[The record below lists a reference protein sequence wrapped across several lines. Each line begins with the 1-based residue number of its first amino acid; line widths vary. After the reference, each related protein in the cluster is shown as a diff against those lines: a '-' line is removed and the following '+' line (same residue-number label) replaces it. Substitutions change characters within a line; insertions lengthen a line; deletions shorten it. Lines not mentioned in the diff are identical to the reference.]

1 MIIRDDRTT
10 NSPPGIAMSLSP
22 EYPLDGGKIQQ
33 HHQLWCQEQY
43 PFHFP
48 VNWKGELFSKLLIF
62 YALFFQQNCFTWS
75 EIFHKKSF
83 TDTVGPM
90 ATITDSLFS
99 LIIFIYVMV
108 TFLYLFYGFCW
119 IDAPKKTQADL
130 EEENKLVRIFPN
142 SQLGC
147 FLKIKRS
154 GALCFAL
161 ENKLVRPFPDSQ
173 LGCFLKDQKKWNT
186 LLCFGDQTGACFP
199 RFSIG
204 SSFED
209 L

>member
-10 NSPPGIAMSLSP
+10 NSPPGIAMSMSP
-22 EYPLDGGKIQQ
+22 EYPLDGGKIQH
-33 HHQLWCQEQY
+33 HHQLWCQDQY
-43 PFHFP
+43 LFDSGFP

-62 YALFFQQNCFTWS
+62 YTLFFSAELFSPDWS
-75 EIFHKKSF
+75 ETFHKKSF

-119 IDAPKKTQADL
+119 IDAPKKTQADI
-130 EEENKLVRIFPN
+130 EEENKLVRIFPD
-142 SQLGC
+142 SQLFFFC
-147 FLKIKRS
+147 FFLKIKKC

-161 ENKLVRPFPDSQ
+161 ENKLVRLFPDSH
-173 LGCFLKDQKKWNT
+173 LGCF
-186 LLCFGDQTGACFP
+186 
-199 RFSIG
+199 
-204 SSFED
+204 
-209 L
+209 